1 MKSIVKAGFE
11 IATPFRARDDALG
24 VIGRSPDS
32 ATVTGAT
39 KQSRLY
45 SCPGNFWTAMR
56 RTLFLSFMGLLI
68 FLNISGCAAVPDK
81 EEEMKCNFGVKAREE
96 HKFRGPGEFFSAA
109 WGLRKHLFSS
119 VVPVFISSG
128 RMDPAF
134 REKVC
139 LTVTWAN
146 RCRACM
152 AVHSRWGK
160 SAGVKEEEISEL
172 ETLDP
177 ARFEH
182 REWVALMYAR
192 DYILFDGRLP
202 DEEIVKEFEKLY
214 SGRERADILAM
225 IKIMDFANRFNN
237 TWDRERVPT
246 KSEH

>member
-1 MKSIVKAGFE
+1 
-11 IATPFRARDDALG
+11 
-24 VIGRSPDS
+24 
-32 ATVTGAT
+32 
-39 KQSRLY
+39 
-45 SCPGNFWTAMR
+45 
-56 RTLFLSFMGLLI
+56 
-68 FLNISGCAAVPDK
+68 
-81 EEEMKCNFGVKAREE
+81 MKCNFGVKAHEE

-109 WGLRKHLFSS
+109 WGLRKYLFSS
-119 VVPVFISSG
+119 VVPVFFSSG

-134 REKVC
+134 REKIC

-160 SAGVKEEEISEL
+160 SAGVKEGEISEL

-214 SGRERADILAM
+214 GGRERADILAM

-237 TWDRERVPT
+237 TWDRQRV
-246 KSEH
+246 KSRAAGDAPIN